1 MKEVDYRTH
10 SKYQYY
16 QRFDDFK
23 MVADMLEYMDK
34 QNGSKHSN

>member
-1 MKEVDYRTH
+1 MMKEGDYRTH

-23 MVADMLEYMDK
+23 MVVDMLEYMDK
-34 QNGSKHSN
+34 QN